1 MSNLGYGFFNSH
13 VWMWEL
19 DCKESWVPKNWHFWT
34 MMLEKTLESPL
45 DCKEIKPGNPKGNQP
60 WMFTGRG
67 DTEAE
72 APILWPPDVKS
83 QLIGKDADAGKDWE
97 QEEKGTTEDEMV
109 GWHHQLNGQNLSK
122 LRKTVKGGKS
132 GMLQS
137 MGSQRVRHNIVTEQQ
152 QRKTQNHHEPFNKF
166 IGTCIWIVVTGTI
179 FF

>member
-1 MSNLGYGFFNSH
+1 
-13 VWMWEL
+13 
-19 DCKESWVPKNWHFWT
+19 
-34 MMLEKTLESPL
+34 
-45 DCKEIKPGNPKGNQP
+45 
-60 WMFTGRG
+60 
-67 DTEAE
+67 
-72 APILWPPDVKS
+72 
-83 QLIGKDADAGKDWE
+83 
-97 QEEKGTTEDEMV
+97 MV

-122 LRKTVKGGKS
+122 LWKTVKGGKS